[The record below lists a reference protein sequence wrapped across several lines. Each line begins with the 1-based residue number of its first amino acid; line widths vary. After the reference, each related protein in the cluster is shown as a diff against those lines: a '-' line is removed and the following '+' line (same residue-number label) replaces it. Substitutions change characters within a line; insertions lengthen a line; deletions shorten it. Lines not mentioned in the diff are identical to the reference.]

1 MVVRRRNI
9 QIAGRKIIS
18 MKPDGNCFYRTLSYQ
33 LFGTQE
39 EYNIVHGVV
48 YRTEMYNKPIFA
60 NYLIPGH
67 DEATI
72 HDHIK
77 KISVLGTWATQVE
90 VVAAASAFEIHVYFY
105 AKNQNQ
111 NTVSNTVQPFTS
123 TKKTLK
129 LPVFPE
135 ISKHISLQMSTHFE
149 LLYYDS
155 LHYDAIVSEDMEMVC
170 VDVPELSGTTV
181 N

>member
-48 YRTEMYNKPIFA
+48 YHTEMYNKPIFA

-90 VVAAASAFEIHVYFY
+90 VVAAASAFEIRVYFY

-111 NTVSNTVQPFTS
+111 NTMCRTQYNPSPVLRKHSSCLCSLKSVNISHCRCLHILSCFIT
-123 TKKTLK
+123 TLYTMM
-129 LPVFPE
+129 L
-135 ISKHISLQMSTHFE
+135 
-149 LLYYDS
+149 
-155 LHYDAIVSEDMEMVC
+155 
-170 VDVPELSGTTV
+170 
-181 N
+181 